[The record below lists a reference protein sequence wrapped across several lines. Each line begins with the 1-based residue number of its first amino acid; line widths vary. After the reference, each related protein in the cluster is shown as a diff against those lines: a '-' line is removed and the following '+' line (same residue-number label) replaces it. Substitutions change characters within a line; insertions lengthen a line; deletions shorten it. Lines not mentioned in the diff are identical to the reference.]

1 MPIDWIDTGKLDADP
16 AFKTLVDCAI
26 STPRGYA
33 YVRTACVA
41 AMMGVSL
48 DYEWRKHGK
57 ALLAAIEKARRAA
70 EGRDA

>member
-1 MPIDWIDTGKLDADP
+1 MPIDWTDTGKLDADP
-16 AFKTLVDCAI
+16 EFKTLIDYAI

-48 DYEWRKHGK
+48 DHEWRKHGK
-57 ALLAAIEKARRAA
+57 ALLASIEDAILTR
-70 EGRDA
+70 EGRSE